1 MIRFLLDANTIIALK
16 NNRSH
21 LLLNR
26 IRAHR
31 PGEIALSAI
40 VLHELYYGA
49 FRSQQLARNLEVV
62 RLLRQDFEILDFDA
76 EDAREAGDIRADLV
90 RAGRPIG
97 PYDVLIAGQAAA
109 RSLVLVTSNT
119 GEFSRIPR
127 LKLEDW
133 TLPPLTGFHED

>member
-1 MIRFLLDANTIIALK
+1 MIRFLLDTNTVIALK

-31 PGEIALSAI
+31 PGEIALPTI

-49 FRSQQLARNLEVV
+49 FRSQQLARSLEVV
-62 RLLRQDFEILDFDA
+62 RLLRQDFAILDFDA
-76 EDAREAGDIRADLV
+76 EDAREAGDIRADLA

-97 PYDVLIAGQAAA
+97 PYDVLIAGQAVA
-109 RSLVLVTSNT
+109 RALVLVTSNT
-119 GEFSRIPR
+119 GEFSRISR

-133 TLPPLTGFHED
+133 TLPAPTGFHED

>member
-1 MIRFLLDANTIIALK
+1 MIRFLLDTNTVIALK

-21 LLLNR
+21 LLLTR

-31 PGEIALSAI
+31 PGEIALSTI

-62 RLLRQDFEILDFDA
+62 RLLRQDFAILDFHA
-76 EDAREAGDIRADLV
+76 EDAREAGDIRADLA

-97 PYDVLIAGQAAA
+97 PYDVLIAGQAVA
-109 RSLVLVTSNT
+109 RSLVLVTKNT

-133 TLPPLTGFHED
+133 TLPPPTGFHED